1 MLRNLVFLAL
11 ALALVSAVEDNAFG
25 EALDTIKLMKSQG
38 LGANECQALA
48 DSSLTAVSSTKDT
61 NQKLLN
67 SLSTGSE
74 CAQSGQTEVAAAKKS
89 LLAATNAATEAKS
102 ALDKANAVVPAIEIP
117 SMSALRS
124 MGTSCDF
131 LFKSDAFNN
140 GNAAVTTA
148 INRKT
153 EADALVVSSNA
164 ALQAAKDAAAKAA
177 ADCRCVA
184 KATLSREWA
193 VASDPQTAAT
203 QKSEW
208 DKAQNILCALSAK
221 SPCNAPAVPTVVK
234 PTLSADTE
242 AQVCDAVIDDTTDPS
257 PWSLSNSAQTG
268 DGFARGPF
276 AGGDNQALKKT
287 FPLSPHTQLRITARV
302 WLIDSWDGGETMT
315 LKVGDD
321 VWWST
326 NKRTNYKTCEGVKK
340 FDGQFP
346 NPWDNDDQKCYVDVD
361 VSKAHTGPSAV
372 VKFSSTTDQDVSDES
387 YWVNRIKLYPSY

>member
-1 MLRNLVFLAL
+1 MLRNIVFLAL

-25 EALDTIKLMKSQG
+25 EALDMIKLMKSQG

-74 CAQSGQTEVAAAKKS
+74 CAQSEQTGVAAAKKS
-89 LLAATNAATEAKS
+89 LNDATNAATEAKS
-102 ALDKANAVVPAIEIP
+102 ALDTANAVVPAIEIP

-131 LFKSDAFNN
+131 LFKSDAFKN

-148 INRKT
+148 HTRKT

-164 ALQAAKDAAAKAA
+164 ALKAAEDAAAKAA
-177 ADCRCVA
+177 AECRCVA
-184 KATLSREWA
+184 KASLEREWA

-242 AQVCDAVIDDTTDPS
+242 AQVCEAQVIDDATDPS
-257 PWSLSNSAQTG
+257 PWSLTTSAQTG

-276 AGGDNQALKKT
+276 SGGDKLKKSFT
-287 FPLSPHTQLRITARV
+287 LSPHTQLRITARI
-302 WLIDSWDGGETMT
+302 WLIDSWDGETMT

-326 NKRTNYKTCEGVKK
+326 KRTNAHVCEGNLKK
-340 FDGQFP
+340 FAGQFP
-346 NPWDNDDQKCYVDVD
+346 NPWGNDEQKCYVDVD

-372 VKFSSTTDQDVSDES
+372 VKFSSTLDQHVSDES
-387 YWVNRIKLYPSY
+387 YYVNRIKVYTSY